1 MVSRSAARTAQ
12 RWAASVRLS
21 FKTGLLVSEAKA
33 QQRGVRVH
41 FENVCF
47 QGQSRL
53 SFLQLDTS
61 DNDPS
66 GPH

>member
-1 MVSRSAARTAQ
+1 MVSSSAARTAQ

-33 QQRGVRVH
+33 QQRAA
-41 FENVCF
+41 EDVCF

-53 SFLQLDTS
+53 SFMQLDTS
-61 DNDPS
+61 ANDPS